1 MRFQGV
7 RCGVFLGLLSL
18 GFITSEAALKV
29 ELLVGGLS
37 RPIFVCSPPG
47 DSNRLFIVE
56 QRFANAAQQ
65 SFGRVRIFDRT
76 TGALL
81 TTPFLTTSQ
90 VRSGSEQ
97 GLLGFAFHPGY
108 ETNGYF
114 FVNLNPSDSPNRTEI
129 RRYRVQG
136 DPKTSNVAD
145 PASMKV
151 ILTYDQPESNHNG
164 GWMGFGNDGY
174 LYIASGDG
182 GGGNDGFG
190 SNDHGPIGNGQ
201 NRNTL
206 LGKILRIDPSIT
218 EAADPLYTIP
228 DGNPYKASLSMANE
242 IWAFGLRNPWRCS
255 IDRETGDLWIADV
268 GQGAREEIDFNPAG
282 QGGLNFGWRPREGFI
297 RTPGINETPV
307 TTATDPIYDYDR
319 SFGYSVTGGYVYRG
333 NAIAELKGKYIFADY
348 GTARFWLTDPARIA
362 AEGESATTE
371 ITTDI
376 NPNRTAVTS
385 ISSFGEDA
393 EGELYVCSL
402 DTGRVY
408 RILAE
413 GPVAPRI
420 STVEREGENLLLS
433 FVAAP
438 NQAYTVEGSSVLGA
452 GSNWTT
458 VEEVPSGGTSRTVE
472 ITIPVTGEARFF
484 RVSTQ

>member
-7 RCGVFLGLLSL
+7 RRGVFLGLLSFGL
-18 GFITSEAALKV
+18 VKGEAALKV

-65 SFGRVRIFDRT
+65 SFGRVRIFDRA

-81 TTPFLTTSQ
+81 PTPFLTTSQ
-90 VRSGSEQ
+90 VRGGSEQ

-108 ETNGYF
+108 ETNGSFY
-114 FVNLNPSDSPNRTEI
+114 VNLNPSDSPNRTEI

-151 ILTYDQPESNHNG
+151 ILTYPQPESNHNG
-164 GWMGFGNDGY
+164 GWMGFGKDGY

-182 GGGNDGFG
+182 GGGNDV
-190 SNDHGPIGNGQ
+190 HGTIGNGQ
-201 NRNTL
+201 DRTTL

-218 EAADPLYTIP
+218 PEAEPAYNIP
-228 DGNPYKASLSMANE
+228 AGNPYNGSLSMANE

-255 IDRETGDLWIADV
+255 IDRETGDLWIGDV
-268 GQGAREEIDFNPAG
+268 GQGAREEVDYNPAG

-307 TTATDPIYDYDR
+307 TTATDPIFDYER
-319 SFGYSVTGGYVYRG
+319 SLGYSVTGGYVYRG
-333 NAIAELKGKYIFADY
+333 EGIAELKGKYIFADY
-348 GTARFWLTDPARIA
+348 GTARFWVTDPARIA
-362 AEGESATTE
+362 TEGEGATTE
-371 ITTDI
+371 ITADI
-376 NPNRTAVTS
+376 NPNRTAVTG

-393 EGELYVCSL
+393 QGELYVCAL

-413 GPVAPRI
+413 GPVPARI
-420 STVEREGENLLLS
+420 SSVEREGENLVLS

-438 NQAYTVEGSSVLGA
+438 NQAYTVEGSTILGA
-452 GSNWTT
+452 GSNWST
-458 VEEVPSGGTSRTVE
+458 VEEVPSGATSRTVD
-472 ITIPVTGEARFF
+472 ITIPVTGDARFF